1 MKPEILLIEPMM
13 AEIESALES
22 AYVVHRP
29 FAAADA
35 EALIAKVAP
44 EIRAIVT
51 GGSSGASP
59 ALVARLPQ
67 LGIIA
72 VNGVGT
78 DKIDLA
84 DARARGVRVTI
95 TSGVLAD
102 DVADQAIALM
112 LAVSKRIVVN
122 DRFVRAGGWL
132 TGNVPLA
139 RKISGKRIG
148 ILGLGNIGREIARR
162 AEGFAMEISY
172 CTRTPVAG
180 VPYRHVADPAALAQD
195 VDILVVATVGGASTK
210 GLVDRRVLDALGP
223 EGFIVNIARG
233 SVIDEAELVAALVEK
248 RIAGAGLDVFEAE
261 PKIPEALFALDT
273 VVLAPHQAGA
283 TVETRT
289 AMGRLVLANLAAYF
303 EGRELPTPVA

>member
-1 MKPEILLIEPMM
+1 MKPGILLIEPMM
-13 AEIESALES
+13 ADIEAALEA
-22 AYVVHRP
+22 AYAVHRP
-29 FAAADA
+29 FAAPDP

-51 GGSSGASP
+51 GGSSGAPP
-59 ALVARLPQ
+59 ALVARLPR

-112 LAVSKRIVVN
+112 LAVSKRVVVN
-122 DRFVRAGGWL
+122 DGFVRAGGWL
-132 TGNVPLA
+132 SGNVPLA
-139 RKISGKRIG
+139 RKVSGKRIG

-162 AEGFAMEISY
+162 AEGFAMHISY

-180 VPYRHVADPAALAQD
+180 VPYRYVADPAELARD
-195 VDILVVATVGGASTK
+195 ADILVVATVGGAGTK

-223 EGFIVNIARG
+223 EGIVVNIARG
-233 SVIDEAELVAALVEK
+233 SVIDERALVAALVEK
-248 RIAGAGLDVFEAE
+248 RIAGAGLDVFEDE
-261 PKIPEALFALDT
+261 PRVPEALLGLDT

-303 EGRELPTPVA
+303 EGRTLPTPVA